1 MTQPLEND
9 ASSNFGSAD
18 DAEFGW
24 VNYFLTLRGNE
35 FFCEV
40 EEDYMQDNFN
50 LTGLVS
56 EIPYYDFALD
66 LICDIENDEEF
77 SDEHLEMIE
86 NDAEVLYG
94 LIHARYILTN
104 RGLYAM
110 MDKYRHNDFGSCPR
124 VLCSRQ
130 SLLPVG
136 LTETKG
142 KEPVRLYCA
151 RCKDVYKC
159 KSSRH
164 DNIDGAYFGTTF
176 PHLFYL
182 VFPELQPKASKQ
194 SYLPRVF
201 GFKLHPTSHER
212 SLEAT
217 KKMKEVQYA
226 KEKAK
231 QKQKNDGNAYN

>member
-1 MTQPLEND
+1 MTKPVEND
-9 ASSNFGSAD
+9 TSSGFGEAD

-24 VNYFLTLRGNE
+24 INYFLTLKGNE

-40 EEDYMQDNFN
+40 EDDYVHDNFN

-56 EIPYYDFALD
+56 QVPYYDFALD

-86 NDAEVLYG
+86 HDAEILYG
-94 LIHARYILTN
+94 LIHARYILSSH
-104 RGLYAM
+104 GLYAM
-110 MDKYRHNDFGSCPR
+110 MDKFRHRDFGTCPR
-124 VLCSRQ
+124 VLCRHH

-136 LTETKG
+136 LTDVKG
-142 KEPVRLYCA
+142 NDSVKLYCGN
-151 RCKDVYKC
+151 CKDIYKC

-182 VFPELQPKASKQ
+182 VFPEFVPKGSTQ

-201 GFKLHPTSHER
+201 GFRLHPSSHQR
-212 SLEAT
+212 SLEAA
-217 KKMKEVQYA
+217 KRLKEAQRA
-226 KEKAK
+226 KNGKRK
-231 QKQKNDGNAYN
+231 

>member
-1 MTQPLEND
+1 MTKQLENE

-24 VNYFLTLRGNE
+24 VNYFLTLKGNE

-40 EEDYMQDNFN
+40 EEDYIQDNFN

-56 EIPYYDFALD
+56 QIPYYDFALD

-86 NDAEVLYG
+86 HDAEVLYG
-94 LIHARYILTN
+94 LIHARFILTN

-110 MDKYRHNDFGSCPR
+110 MDKYRHGDFGSCPR

-130 SLLPVG
+130 ALLPVG
-136 LTETKG
+136 LTEAKG
-142 KEPVRLYCA
+142 KESVKLYCA
-151 RCKDVYKC
+151 QCKDVYKC

-182 VFPELQPKASKQ
+182 VFPELHPKDTKQ

-201 GFKLHPTSHER
+201 GFRLHPSSHER

-217 KKMKEVQYA
+217 QKMKETQQV
-226 KEKAK
+226 K
-231 QKQKNDGNAYN
+231 QTVRKYSGIAHN